1 MSRVYRKLI
10 SSLNNIPDSKGSN
23 AYHRDKHFSKLLE
36 FYSGR
41 DMLSKIEDQFIEL
54 GEIVGDQLEDL
65 ALTADKNS
73 PKLLKRARDGS
84 FTNTIMK
91 HPDFIKLEKYAF
103 ERFGLAAMSHR
114 HGVFGLQQALPPIV
128 KYGLTFLFVQSE
140 FGLCCPL
147 SMTDSLTRTL
157 RKFGEKQLVDKFIY
171 QLTSQNLDELF
182 QGAMFMTEQHAG
194 SDVGSINTY
203 AEKLDGKWYLT
214 GDKWFCSNPDADLAM
229 VLARYDKNVSGTK
242 GLALFL
248 LPKKLDCGKLNS
260 YEIIRLKDKLGG
272 RSFASGEIKLNKAL
286 AYIVGDPKKGFKQMT
301 DMINMSRLSN
311 GVRASGMMQRCLQES
326 LFISNTRNAFKKKL
340 IDIPLMQKQLLKMLI
355 ITEASRSMVFKAAE
369 LLQKADDGCKIS
381 QNIFRIITP
390 LIKFRACRDVRK
402 IAGDA
407 MEIRGG
413 SGYIEEWLDPKILR
427 DSHLGSIWE
436 GTSNIISLDTIRAL
450 KKDSNIEILKSNLI
464 QSVQKTKENEHQKT
478 LLHAIEDVFSFVTNE
493 IKDDF
498 TSSSRKIS
506 SSLYYLCA
514 SIFLNSEGQYCKSL
528 ANRKKISELLV
539 KYKINKS
546 SPLERDNLD
555 FDLIKQFI

>member
-1 MSRVYRKLI
+1 
-10 SSLNNIPDSKGSN
+10 
-23 AYHRDKHFSKLLE
+23 
-36 FYSGR
+36 
-41 DMLSKIEDQFIEL
+41 
-54 GEIVGDQLEDL
+54 
-65 ALTADKNS
+65 
-73 PKLLKRARDGS
+73 
-84 FTNTIMK
+84 
-91 HPDFIKLEKYAF
+91 
-103 ERFGLAAMSHR
+103 MSHR
-114 HGVFGLQQALPPIV
+114 HGVFGMQQKLPPIV

-157 RKFGEKQLVDKFIY
+157 RKFGDNKIVDKFIN

-194 SDVGSINTY
+194 SDVGSIDTY
-203 AEKLDGKWYLT
+203 AENIDGQWYLT

-229 VLARYDKNVSGTK
+229 VLARYDKNISGTK

-248 LPKKLDCGKLNS
+248 LPKRLDSGKLNS

-272 RSFASGEIKLNKAL
+272 RSFASGEIRLNKAS
-286 AYIVGDPKKGFKQMT
+286 AYIVGDPQKGFKQMT

-326 LFISNTRNAFKKKL
+326 LFISNTRYAFKQKL

-355 ITEASRSMVFKAAE
+355 ITEASRSMVFKASE
-369 LLQKADDGCKIS
+369 LLEKADNGDSIS

-450 KKDSNIEILKSNLI
+450 KKDNNIETLKYYLI
-464 QSVQKTKENEHQKT
+464 QVVQTTKKNEHT
-478 LLHAIEDVFSFVTNE
+478 ENLLSAIDNVFSFVRTE
-493 IKDDF
+493 IQEDF

-528 ANRKKISELLV
+528 ANRKKISELLI
-539 KYKINKS
+539 KYKINQN

-555 FDLIKQFI
+555 CDLIRQFI

>member
-1 MSRVYRKLI
+1 MDASI
-10 SSLNNIPDSKGSN
+10 NNIPDSKGAN
-23 AYHRDKHFSKLLE
+23 AYHRDKSFSKLLE
-36 FYSGR
+36 FYSGK
-41 DMLSKIEDQFIEL
+41 DMLSKIESQFIEL
-54 GEIVGDQLEDL
+54 GEIVGNQLEDL

-73 PKLLKRARDGS
+73 PKLSKRARDGS
-84 FTNTIMK
+84 FTNTIEK

-114 HGVFGLQQALPPIV
+114 HGVFGMQQKLPPIV

-157 RKFGEKQLVDKFIY
+157 RKFGDNKIVDKFIN

-194 SDVGSINTY
+194 SDVGSIDTY
-203 AEKLDGKWYLT
+203 AENIDGQWYLT

-229 VLARYDKNVSGTK
+229 VLARYDKNISGTK

-248 LPKKLDCGKLNS
+248 LPKKLDSGKLNS

-272 RSFASGEIKLNKAL
+272 RSFASGEIRLNKAS
-286 AYIVGDPKKGFKQMT
+286 AYIVGDPQKGFKQMT

-326 LFISNTRNAFKKKL
+326 LFISNTRYAFKQKL

-355 ITEASRSMVFKAAE
+355 ITEASRSMVFKASE
-369 LLQKADDGCKIS
+369 LLEKADNGDSIS

-450 KKDSNIEILKSNLI
+450 KKDNNIETLKDYLI
-464 QSVQKTKENEHQKT
+464 QVVQTTKKNEHT
-478 LLHAIEDVFSFVTNE
+478 ENLLSAIENVFCFVITE
-493 IKDDF
+493 IQEDF

-528 ANRKKISELLV
+528 ANRKKISELLI
-539 KYKINKS
+539 KYKINQN

-555 FDLIKQFI
+555 CDLIRQFI

>member
-1 MSRVYRKLI
+1 MD
-10 SSLNNIPDSKGSN
+10 SSLNNIPDSKGTN
-23 AYHRDKHFSKLLE
+23 AYYRDKSFSKLLE
-36 FYSGR
+36 FYSGK
-41 DMLSKIEDQFIEL
+41 DMLSKIENQFIEL
-54 GEIVGDQLEDL
+54 GKIVGNQLEDL

-73 PKLLKRARDGS
+73 PKLSKRTRDGS
-84 FTNTIMK
+84 FTNTIEK

-114 HGVFGLQQALPPIV
+114 HGVFGMQQALPPIV

-157 RKFGEKQLVDKFIY
+157 RKFGDKKLVDKFIDK
-171 QLTSQNLDELF
+171 LTSQNLDELF

-194 SDVGSINTY
+194 SDVGSIDTY
-203 AEKLDGKWYLT
+203 AENVDGEWYLT

-248 LPKKLDCGKLNS
+248 LPKILDCGKLNN

-272 RSFASGEIKLNKAL
+272 RSFASGEIKLNKAF
-286 AYIVGDPKKGFKQMT
+286 AYIVGDPKNGFKQMT

-311 GVRASGMMQRCLQES
+311 GVRASGMMQRCFQES
-326 LFISNTRNAFKKKL
+326 LFISNTRHAFKQKL

-369 LLQKADDGCKIS
+369 LLEKADNGDQIS
-381 QNIFRIITP
+381 QNVFRMITP

-450 KKDSNIEILKSNLI
+450 KKDNNIETLKSYLI
-464 QSVQKTKENEHQKT
+464 QAVQLTKENEHKKN
-478 LLHAIEDVFSFVTNE
+478 LLSTIDRVFNFVTKE

-514 SIFLNSEGQYCKSL
+514 SIFLNSEGQHCKSL

-539 KYKINKS
+539 KYKINQN

-555 FDLIKQFI
+555 CDLINQFI

>member
-1 MSRVYRKLI
+1 MNHL
-10 SSLNNIPDSKGSN
+10 LNNIPDSKGTN
-23 AYHRDKHFSKLLE
+23 AYYRDKSFSKLLE
-36 FYSGR
+36 FYSGK
-41 DMLSKIEDQFIEL
+41 DMLSKIESKFVEL
-54 GEIVGDQLEDL
+54 GEIVGSELEDL
-65 ALTADKNS
+65 ALSADKNS
-73 PKLLKRARDGS
+73 PKLSKRSRDGS
-84 FTNTIMK
+84 FTNTIEK

-103 ERFGLAAMSHR
+103 EKFGLAAMSHR
-114 HGVFGLQQALPPIV
+114 HGVFGMQQALPPIV

-157 RKFGEKQLVDKFIY
+157 KKFGENKLIDKFFD

-182 QGAMFMTEQHAG
+182 QGGMFMTEQHAG
-194 SDVGSINTY
+194 SDVGSIDTY
-203 AEKLDGKWYLT
+203 AENIDGEWYLT

-248 LPKKLDCGKLNS
+248 LPKKLDNGKLNS

-272 RSFASGEIKLNKAL
+272 RSFASGEIRLNKAF
-286 AYIVGDPKKGFKQMT
+286 AYIVGDPKEGFKQMT

-326 LFISNTRNAFKKKL
+326 LFISNTRHAFNKKL
-340 IDIPLMQKQLLKMLI
+340 IDLPLMQKQILKMLI
-355 ITEASRSMVFKAAE
+355 VTEASRSMVFKAAD
-369 LLQKADDGCKIS
+369 LLDKADNGDTIS
-381 QNIFRIITP
+381 QQIFRMITP

-402 IAGDA
+402 VAGDA

-450 KKDSNIEILKSNLI
+450 KKDNNIETLKNYLIEMVQNNLE
-464 QSVQKTKENEHQKT
+464 TEHTKT
-478 LLHAIEDVFSFVTNE
+478 LLTAIENVFSFVSKE
-493 IKDDF
+493 IDDDF
-498 TSSSRKIS
+498 TSSSRQVT

-514 SIFLNSEGQYCKSL
+514 SVFLNSEGEYCESL
-528 ANRKKISELLV
+528 APRKKISELLI
-539 KYKINKS
+539 KYKINQS

-555 FDLIKQFI
+555 CDLINQYI

>member
-1 MSRVYRKLI
+1 MD
-10 SSLNNIPDSKGSN
+10 SSLNNIPDSKGTN
-23 AYHRDKHFSKLLE
+23 AYYRDKSFSKLLE
-36 FYSGR
+36 FYSGK
-41 DMLSKIEDQFIEL
+41 DMLSKIENQFIEL
-54 GEIVGDQLEDL
+54 GKIVGNQLEDL

-73 PKLLKRARDGS
+73 PKLSKRARDGS
-84 FTNTIMK
+84 FTNTIEK

-114 HGVFGLQQALPPIV
+114 HGVFGMQQALPPIV

-157 RKFGEKQLVDKFIY
+157 RKFGDKKLVDKFIDK
-171 QLTSQNLDELF
+171 LTSQNLDELF

-194 SDVGSINTY
+194 SDVGSIDTY
-203 AEKLDGKWYLT
+203 AENVDGEWYLT

-248 LPKKLDCGKLNS
+248 LPKILDCGKFNN

-286 AYIVGDPKKGFKQMT
+286 AYIVGDPKNGFKQMT

-311 GVRASGMMQRCLQES
+311 GVRASGMMQRCFQES
-326 LFISNTRNAFKKKL
+326 LFISNTRHAFKQKL

-369 LLQKADDGCKIS
+369 LLEKADNGDQIS
-381 QNIFRIITP
+381 QNVFRMITP

-450 KKDSNIEILKSNLI
+450 KKDNNIETLKSYLI
-464 QSVQKTKENEHQKT
+464 QAVQLTKENEHKKN
-478 LLHAIEDVFSFVTNE
+478 LLFTIDSVFNFVTKE

-514 SIFLNSEGQYCKSL
+514 SIFLNSEGQHCKSL

-539 KYKINKS
+539 KYKINQN

-555 FDLIKQFI
+555 CDLINQFI

>member
-1 MSRVYRKLI
+1 MD
-10 SSLNNIPDSKGSN
+10 SSLNNIPDSKGTN
-23 AYHRDKHFSKLLE
+23 AYCRDKSFSKLLE
-36 FYSGR
+36 FYSGK
-41 DMLSKIEDQFIEL
+41 DMLSKIEKQFIEL
-54 GEIVGDQLEDL
+54 GEIVGNELEDL

-73 PKLLKRARDGS
+73 PKLSKRARDGS
-84 FTNTIMK
+84 FTNTIEK

-114 HGVFGLQQALPPIV
+114 HGVFGMQQALPPIV

-157 RKFGEKQLVDKFIY
+157 RKFGDNKLVNKFINK
-171 QLTSQNLDELF
+171 LTSQNLDELF

-194 SDVGSINTY
+194 SDVGSIDTY
-203 AEKLDGKWYLT
+203 AENIDGEWHLT

-248 LPKKLDCGKLNS
+248 LPKRLNCGKLNS

-326 LFISNTRNAFKKKL
+326 LFISNTRHAFKQKL

-369 LLQKADDGCKIS
+369 LLEKADNGDQIS
-381 QNIFRIITP
+381 QNVFRMITP

-450 KKDSNIEILKSNLI
+450 EKDNNLNTLKSYLI
-464 QSVQKTKENEHQKT
+464 QTVQTTIENENTKT
-478 LLHAIEDVFSFVTNE
+478 LLSAIENVFSFVTKE
-493 IKDDF
+493 IKEDF
-498 TSSSRKIS
+498 KSSSRKIS

-514 SIFLNSEGQYCKSL
+514 SIFLNSEGQYCEIL
-528 ANRKKISELLV
+528 ANRKKISKLLV
-539 KYKINKS
+539 KYKINQN

-555 FDLIKQFI
+555 CDLINQFI

>member
-1 MSRVYRKLI
+1 MNNLV
-10 SSLNNIPDSKGSN
+10 NNIPDSRGIN
-23 AYHRDKHFSKLLE
+23 AYTRDKYFSKLLE
-36 FYSGR
+36 FYAGK
-41 DMLSKIEDQFIEL
+41 DLLNQIEDKFIEL
-54 GEIVGDQLEDL
+54 GECVGSELEDL
-65 ALTADKNS
+65 ALSADKNP
-73 PKLLKRARDGS
+73 PKLIKRLRDGS
-84 FTNTIMK
+84 LSNTIEK
-91 HPDFIKLEKYAF
+91 HPDFIKLEKIAF
-103 ERFGLAAMSHR
+103 EKLGLAAMSHR
-114 HGVFGLQQALPPIV
+114 AGVFEMQSILPPII
-128 KYGLTFLFVQSE
+128 KYGLTFLFVQNE
-140 FGLCCPL
+140 FGLCCPV

-157 RKFGEKQLVDKFIY
+157 KKFGDERLITKFFD
-171 QLTSQNLDELF
+171 QLTSQDLDELF

-194 SDVGSINTY
+194 SDVGSIDTI
-203 AEKLDGKWYLT
+203 AENIDGEWYLT

-229 VLARYDKNVSGTK
+229 VLARYDKNTKGTK
-242 GLALFL
+242 GLSLFL
-248 LPKKLDCGKLNS
+248 LPKKLENGQPNN

-272 RSFASGEIKLNKAL
+272 RSFASGEIRLNKAF
-286 AYIVGDPKKGFKQMT
+286 AYIVGEKTEGFKQMT

-326 LFISNTRNAFKKKL
+326 LFIAKTRSAFNEKL
-340 IDIPLMQKQLLKMLI
+340 INLPLIRKQLLKILI
-355 ITEASRSMVFKAAE
+355 ITEASRTMVFKAAE
-369 LLQKADDGCKIS
+369 ILEKADKGDTEAQK
-381 QNIFRIITP
+381 IFRIITP

-450 KKDSNIEILKSNLI
+450 KKDNNIETLKYYLI
-464 QSVQKTKENEHQKT
+464 QVVQTTKKNEHT
-478 LLHAIEDVFSFVTNE
+478 ENLLSAIENVFCFVRTE
-493 IKDDF
+493 IQEDF

-528 ANRKKISELLV
+528 ANRKKISELLI
-539 KYKINKS
+539 KYKINQN

-555 FDLIKQFI
+555 CDLIRQFI

>member
-1 MSRVYRKLI
+1 MD
-10 SSLNNIPDSKGSN
+10 SLKNNIPDSKGSN
-23 AYHRDKHFSKLLE
+23 AYFRDKSFSKLLE
-36 FYSGR
+36 FYC
-41 DMLSKIEDQFIEL
+41 DKATLSKVESQFIEL
-54 GEIVGDQLEDL
+54 GEIVGNELEDL
-65 ALTADKNS
+65 ALSADKN
-73 PKLLKRARDGS
+73 PPILTKRLRDGS
-84 FTNTIMK
+84 FTNNIEK
-91 HPDFIKLEKYAF
+91 HPDFMKLEKYAF
-103 ERFGLAAMSHR
+103 DRFGLAAMSHR
-114 HGVFGLQQALPPIV
+114 KGVFGIQHPLPPII

-157 RKFGEKQLVDKFIY
+157 RKFGKNELVDKFFD

-194 SDVGSINTY
+194 SDVGAINTY
-203 AEKLDGKWYLT
+203 AENIDGKWYLT

-229 VLARYDKNVSGTK
+229 VLARYDKNVIGTK

-248 LPKKLDCGKLNS
+248 LPKRLDCGKLNN
-260 YEIIRLKDKLGG
+260 YEIIKLKDKLGG
-272 RSFASGEIKLNKAL
+272 RSFASGEIKLNKAS
-286 AYIVGDPKKGFKQMT
+286 AYIVGDPEDGFKNMT

-311 GVRASGMMQRCLQES
+311 GVRASGMMQRCFQES
-326 LFISNTRNAFKKKL
+326 LFISNKRHAFKQKL

-355 ITEASRSMVFKAAE
+355 LTEASRSMVFKAAE
-369 LLQKADDGCKIS
+369 LLEKADNGDQIS
-381 QNIFRIITP
+381 QKIFRMVTP

-413 SGYIEEWLDPKILR
+413 LGYIEEWLDPKILR

-436 GTSNIISLDTIRAL
+436 GTSNIISIDTIRAL
-450 KKDSNIEILKSNLI
+450 KKDNNLKILKSYLAQI
-464 QSVQKTKENEHQKT
+464 VRTTIDNEHKKN
-478 LLHAIEDVFSFVTNE
+478 LLSALENVFDFVTKE

-514 SIFLNSEGQYCKSL
+514 SIFLNSEGEYCESL
-528 ANRKKISELLV
+528 SSRKKISELV
-539 KYKINKS
+539 IKFKINQQN
-546 SPLERDNLD
+546 PIERDDLD
-555 FDLIKQFI
+555 SDLINKFI

>member
-1 MSRVYRKLI
+1 MD
-10 SSLNNIPDSKGSN
+10 SSLNNIPDSKGTN
-23 AYHRDKHFSKLLE
+23 AYCRDKSFSKLLE
-36 FYSGR
+36 FYSGK
-41 DMLSKIEDQFIEL
+41 DMLSKIENQFIEL
-54 GEIVGDQLEDL
+54 GEIVGNELEDL

-73 PKLLKRARDGS
+73 PKLSKRARDGS
-84 FTNTIMK
+84 FTNTIEK

-114 HGVFGLQQALPPIV
+114 HGVFGMQQALPPIV

-157 RKFGEKQLVDKFIY
+157 RKFGDNKLVNKFINK
-171 QLTSQNLDELF
+171 LTSQNLDELF

-194 SDVGSINTY
+194 SDVGSIDTY
-203 AEKLDGKWYLT
+203 AENIDGEWHLT

-248 LPKKLDCGKLNS
+248 LPKRLNCGKFNS

-326 LFISNTRNAFKKKL
+326 LFIAKTRYAFKQKL

-369 LLQKADDGCKIS
+369 LLEKADNGDQIS
-381 QNIFRIITP
+381 QNIFRMITP

-450 KKDSNIEILKSNLI
+450 KKDNNLNTLKSYLI
-464 QSVQKTKENEHQKT
+464 QTVQTTIENENTKT
-478 LLHAIEDVFSFVTNE
+478 LLSAIENVFNFVTKE
-493 IKDDF
+493 IEENF

-506 SSLYYLCA
+506 SSLYYLSA
-514 SIFLNSEGQYCKSL
+514 SIFLNSEGQYCEIL

-539 KYKINKS
+539 KYKINQN

-555 FDLIKQFI
+555 CDLINQFI